1 MVDEAIAIFPV
12 LSVDNIEE
20 ALPPFS
26 KWLSEKD
33 GDRDGRLTL
42 REMPLAG
49 LFDRDGILPSST
61 GTPCSY

>member
-26 KWLSEKD
+26 KWLSEK
-33 GDRDGRLTL
+33 GDGRLTL